1 MIPSIRPVN
10 GYIIKGT
17 NSLLFTQDP
26 PPENVRPIAEK
37 RLRKVNKTVHH
48 INKVNFNQ
56 LNKFSVTDISNVKS
70 ESNKPFWVGGRVSLR
85 PVNKTLNLW
94 NPNDQSASQ
103 SMILTNANSLPNLL
117 IRSNCQVVNNNAV
130 DVSLQMGAL
139 QSENH
144 NHSNSPTHKEYQPGQ
159 TKPVITFTT
168 FTCSDE
174 SDRFFCQPK
183 LMHSTTNESEMEK
196 DNDDSDNYSTECEYF
211 DSREKSNLNIWS
223 KPFTVYM
230 QRNADQQLGF
240 AVSCLHLRLNET
252 VNEYLVVSDIPIHDE
267 DNGLQVGDCIFSIN
281 KVGVSS
287 VGTLKSVELLK
298 TEQSPSSFKFKGS
311 MKALCFNL
319 ESGLTLDKPLAL
331 LSVLCSDNYS
341 FHIICILWTCSVK
354 QDVTDSEYD
363 ILSPETATE
372 DEDEMIGKIISNI
385 QNRVFTE
392 SVEVQVLQMSKSTNK
407 HSAERSVTD
416 GSVKNEDTKIQTQIR
431 NRCARILRRKVL
443 QWLHL
448 NRSCNYLKSGM
459 KPADKNE
466 GQTIQED
473 STRQTDSD
481 DDSTLC
487 EDDQYSDCDDE
498 KVWGEDRVPIFR

>member
-1 MIPSIRPVN
+1 MPKSIYKYKLYSPSIRPVN

-298 TEQSPSSFKFKGS
+298 TEQSPIQLQIQRFNESF
-311 MKALCFNL
+311 M
-319 ESGLTLDKPLAL
+319 
-331 LSVLCSDNYS
+331 
-341 FHIICILWTCSVK
+341 